1 MGIRQSLDI
10 TVPEKE
16 HGEKKV
22 QNGAPNGHAL
32 SGPDLPDAVSL
43 EVSVQQN
50 SEPPAKIQTD
60 IALPTP
66 EPVPA
71 AVISVEVSPDPAV
84 PAETIIL
91 TNTETPKLA
100 QTGNFFKMFKKKNEP
115 VIPEPEV
122 TLDVSVQQNS
132 ELPALI
138 LTDNAL
144 PTPEP
149 VPAAVVS
156 VEVSPDPAVPAETI
170 TLTNTETP
178 KPVQTANFFKMF
190 KKKNDPVI
198 PEPEVSLDVPVQQNS
213 EPPAMILTD
222 NALPTPEPV
231 PAAVVSVEVS
241 PDLAVPAEM
250 ITITNTEPPK
260 PVQKPSLFNR
270 FKKKNEPAIPEP
282 EVSLDVSVQQ
292 NSEPPSIIL
301 TDKALPTPEPVPAAV
316 VSVEVSPVPA
326 VPAETITITNTG
338 TPKPAQK
345 PSLFNRFK
353 KKNEPVIPEPE
364 VSLDVSVQQNS
375 DLPTMIETDNAL
387 PAPEPVP
394 AAVVSV
400 EVSPD
405 PAVPAE
411 TITLTNIEPPKLAQK
426 PSLFNRFKKKN
437 EPVIPEPEVSL
448 DVSVQQNSE
457 PPAMILTDNA
467 LPTPEPVPAAVVSVE
482 VSPDLAVPAEMI
494 TITNTEPPKPVQK
507 PSLFNRFKKKNE
519 PAIPEPEV
527 SLDVS
532 VQQNSEPP
540 SIILTDKA
548 LPTPEPVPAA
558 VVSVEVSPVPAVP
571 AETITITNTETP
583 KPAQKPSLFNRFK
596 KKNESV
602 IPEPEVSLEV
612 SVQQNSDL
620 PTMIETDN
628 ALPTPEP
635 VPAAVVSVEVS
646 PVPAVPAETI
656 TLTNIEPIK
665 PVQKP
670 SLFNRFKKKN
680 EPAIPEP
687 EVSLDVSVQQNSE
700 APSIILTDKALPTP
714 EPVPAAVVSVEVS
727 PVPAVPAETI
737 TITNTETPKP
747 AQKPSLFNRFKKN
760 EPVIPEPEVSLD
772 VSVQQNSELPA
783 MILTDNALPTPE
795 PVPAAVV
802 SVEVSP
808 EIAVPAE
815 MITITNT
822 EPPKPVQK
830 PSLFNRFKKKNEPV
844 IPEPEVTLE
853 VSLQQNSE
861 LPIMIETDKALPT
874 PEPVPAAV
882 VSVEVSPDPAVPAE
896 TITLTNIEPPKP
908 AQKPSLFNRFKK
920 KNEAV
925 IPEPE
930 ASLDV
935 SVQQNSE
942 PPTMIETDNAL
953 PTPEPVPAAVVSV
966 EVSPDKAIPTE
977 TITITNTET
986 PKPVQKPSLFNRF
999 KKKNEPVIPEPEVTL
1014 EVSVQQNSEAPAV
1027 TQTDNTLPAPEP
1039 VPAAVVSVEVSPDP
1053 VISITPANKE
1063 PPKLVKKPSLF
1074 NRLKK
1079 KNEPVI
1085 PEPEVSL
1092 EVSVQQN
1099 SEAPAVTQTD
1109 NALPAPEPVPAAVV
1123 SVEVSP
1129 DPVISITSAN
1139 KEPPKPVQKPS
1150 LFNKFKKKNEPVIP
1164 EPEVTLEVSVQQ
1176 NSEAS
1181 AVTLTD
1187 NPLPT
1192 PEPVPAA
1199 VVSVEVSPDKAIP
1212 TETITLTNTETPK
1225 PAQTGNFFKMFKKKN
1240 EPVIPEPEANV
1251 AEVPEEL
1258 IVPEMQTDG
1267 QKSEPPD
1274 IKGSTQAEKVPQGE
1288 SLSPSAAE
1296 VDEDSS
1302 SQPEESEAE
1311 ENPVMNFFKTLVS
1324 PTKATK
1330 EAAAAPDASKDQ
1342 SQKETPSAPTPNVP
1356 EPMKVPPPPPPAP
1369 PKMESKAEP
1378 AIKKEEPPAAEAAA
1392 AAAGKETPSRAKAK
1406 AKDSP
1411 FGKLFRPKALLG
1423 KVVSKVQ
1430 AATASGA
1437 SAPSKTSAPSEVK
1450 EEAQPVEVQ
1459 VDASKTSTLE
1469 AAAKPEPPPAPKPE
1483 EKKSEKKPSP
1493 FANLLKPKVLLGQ
1506 VSSKIRAAASSAAA
1520 SVSLATGGAAAEP
1533 KKEAPAAAAPAVP
1546 DPAASAKAKE
1556 EPKPAATA
1564 AATAAVTAAAPD
1576 NKSVGSADNPSPS
1589 IPRKLEKRNSIQLFF
1604 KNLGQKRHSD
1614 AGVQT
1619 EAVAPEKAK

>member
-687 EVSLDVSVQQNSE
+687 EVTLDVSVQQNSE
-700 APSIILTDKALPTP
+700 LSAMIETDNALPAP
-714 EPVPAAVVSVEVS
+714 EPVPAAVVSVEVL
-727 PVPAVPAETI
+727 PDPAVPAETI
-737 TITNTETPKP
+737 ILTNTEPPKP
-747 AQKPSLFNRFKKN
+747 VQTANFFKMFKKKN

-772 VSVQQNSELPA
+772 
-783 MILTDNALPTPE
+783 I
-795 PVPAAVV
+795 
-802 SVEVSP
+802 
-808 EIAVPAE
+808 
-815 MITITNT
+815 
-822 EPPKPVQK
+822 
-830 PSLFNRFKKKNEPV
+830 
-844 IPEPEVTLE
+844 
-853 VSLQQNSE
+853 SLQQNSE
-861 LPIMIETDKALPT
+861 PPAMTETENALPT

-908 AQKPSLFNRFKK
+908 AQKPSLFNR
-920 KNEAV
+920 
-925 IPEPE
+925 
-930 ASLDV
+930 
-935 SVQQNSE
+935 
-942 PPTMIETDNAL
+942 
-953 PTPEPVPAAVVSV
+953 
-966 EVSPDKAIPTE
+966 
-977 TITITNTET
+977 
-986 PKPVQKPSLFNRF
+986 
-999 KKKNEPVIPEPEVTL
+999 
-1014 EVSVQQNSEAPAV
+1014 
-1027 TQTDNTLPAPEP
+1027 
-1039 VPAAVVSVEVSPDP
+1039 
-1053 VISITPANKE
+1053 
-1063 PPKLVKKPSLF
+1063 
-1074 NRLKK
+1074 
-1079 KNEPVI
+1079 
-1085 PEPEVSL
+1085 
-1092 EVSVQQN
+1092 
-1099 SEAPAVTQTD
+1099 
-1109 NALPAPEPVPAAVV
+1109 
-1123 SVEVSP
+1123 
-1129 DPVISITSAN
+1129 
-1139 KEPPKPVQKPS
+1139 
-1150 LFNKFKKKNEPVIP
+1150 FKKKNEPVIP

>member
-747 AQKPSLFNRFKKN
+747 A
-760 EPVIPEPEVSLD
+760 
-772 VSVQQNSELPA
+772 
-783 MILTDNALPTPE
+783 
-795 PVPAAVV
+795 
-802 SVEVSP
+802 
-808 EIAVPAE
+808 
-815 MITITNT
+815 
-822 EPPKPVQK
+822 QK